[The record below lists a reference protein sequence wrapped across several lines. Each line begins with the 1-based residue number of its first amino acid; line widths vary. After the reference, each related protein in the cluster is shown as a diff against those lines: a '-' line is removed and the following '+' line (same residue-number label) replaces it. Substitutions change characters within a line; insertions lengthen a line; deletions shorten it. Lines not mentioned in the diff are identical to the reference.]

1 MLQSIMSIFNLICPR
16 PTEKAITVMTQKVL
30 LTEDAIVA
38 DRASISKTTTEKKK
52 GFVNKLINLLSSSSS
67 AASKPSES
75 EKPPPPKR
83 SEDLIPK
90 EPLNMDA
97 LKVFDYGPPKFGL
110 SEATWNLLILARKAV
125 EGNEQKL
132 FDTLNRFIIFF

>member
-16 PTEKAITVMTQKVL
+16 PTEKVIAVMTQKVA
-30 LTEDAIVA
+30 EDAIVSNS
-38 DRASISKTTTEKKK
+38 ASISKGTTEKKK

-67 AASKPSES
+67 SAASKPSES
-75 EKPPPPKR
+75 EKPPPPQW
-83 SEDLIPK
+83 SEVVISK

-125 EGNEQKL
+125 EGTKQ
-132 FDTLNRFIIFF
+132 